1 MSKKK
6 DSEAL
11 FKQAITGSGFTAEDP
26 RVIVSLEAVKD
37 KQGKKRKTK
46 TLPDFYVVDKKSGQ
60 GVHVEVTNGSGN
72 NPHKKA
78 QQRVVEAAGVE
89 NYVQLTGDE
98 VSAIAN
104 EENPKKK
111 RQLITKLLHLITTL
125 MLGY

>member
-1 MSKKK
+1 M
-6 DSEAL
+6 
-11 FKQAITGSGFTAEDP
+11 
-26 RVIVSLEAVKD
+26 
-37 KQGKKRKTK
+37 
-46 TLPDFYVVDKKSGQ
+46 
-60 GVHVEVTNGSGN
+60 HVEVTNGSGN
-72 NPHKKA
+72 NPHKKS
-78 QQRVVEAAGVE
+78 QQRVDEAAGVE